1 MWRCCSGRRFVCAL
15 VLAGASVGLIGCSSS
30 EGDPYLAEV
39 RAELATAAFSCG
51 ESRCALHHE
60 YCVVKWNADRGA
72 VPEYSCE
79 IVPPQCADRSV
90 CRCLGATQ
98 CYEERGKVTVSE
110 P

>member
-1 MWRCCSGRRFVCAL
+1 VVG
-15 VLAGASVGLIGCSSS
+15 GASVGATACSSS
-30 EGDPYLAEV
+30 DGDPYLAEV
-39 RAELATAAFSCG
+39 QAELSTAAFTCG

-60 YCVVKWNADRGA
+60 YCVVKWNVAGA
-72 VPEYSCE
+72 AQGIPAEYSCE

-98 CYEERGKVTVSE
+98 CYEERGKVVVSE